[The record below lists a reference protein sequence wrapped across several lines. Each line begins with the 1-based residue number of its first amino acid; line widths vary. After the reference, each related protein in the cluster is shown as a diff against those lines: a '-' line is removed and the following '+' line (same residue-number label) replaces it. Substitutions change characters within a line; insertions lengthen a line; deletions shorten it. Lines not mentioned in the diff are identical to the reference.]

1 MNCRWIICVLL
12 VLSVAGCKK
21 AERKP
26 DAITENAIGLPF
38 YPKSTEWGT
47 GSTKAQEGDSAT
59 TSSSRET
66 GDAPDK
72 VVAFYKKKIKNAKV
86 TANSFGDIA
95 RSNITGQAKDGGDVE
110 ILVMKMPQ
118 RKTQIFVSVTRKIVT
133 SKK

>member
-1 MNCRWIICVLL
+1 MKRRWIVCVLL
-12 VLSVAGCKK
+12 VLSLAGCKK

-26 DAITENAIGLPF
+26 EGITEKAIGLPF

-72 VVAFYKKKIKNAKV
+72 VVAFYKKKVKNAKV
-86 TANSFGDIA
+86 TASNFGDIV
-95 RSNITGQAKDGGDVE
+95 RTNITGQTKDGGDAE

-118 RKTQIFVSVTRKIVT
+118 QKTQVFVSVTRKIVAT
-133 SKK
+133 KK